1 VKQIQT
7 MELDLNLDVDPIE
20 DFVRIP
26 GLLRRW
32 EIEQVVTSAADFH
45 IEPAGELA
53 DKTQVFAV
61 YRRERVLTDAGIG
74 LPVTLT
80 LEDERTSVRARLLPI
95 SDGEPLMAVLVVGDS
110 AEDAA
115 ALAQV
120 REHVAKFAA
129 RSAAAPAGAA
139 VPHQGQ
145 GSVASQGQG
154 GATR

>member
-1 VKQIQT
+1 MKQSQT
-7 MELDLNLDVDPIE
+7 MELDLNLDLDPVD

-32 EIEQVVTSAADFH
+32 EIEQVVTGLADYH
-45 IEPAGELA
+45 IEAAGELS

-61 YRRERVLTDAGIG
+61 YRRERVPADDGIG

-80 LEDERTSVRARLLPI
+80 LEDDGTSVRARLLPI

-110 AEDAA
+110 AKDAA

-120 REHVAKFAA
+120 REHVAQFAA
-129 RSAAAPAGAA
+129 RSATAPAGTA
-139 VPHQGQ
+139 VPSQGQ
-145 GSVASQGQG
+145 GSAASEGQG